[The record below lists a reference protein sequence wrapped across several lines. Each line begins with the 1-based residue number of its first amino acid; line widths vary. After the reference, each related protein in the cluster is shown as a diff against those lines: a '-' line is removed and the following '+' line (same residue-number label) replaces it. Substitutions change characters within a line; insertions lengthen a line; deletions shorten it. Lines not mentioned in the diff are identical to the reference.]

1 LAYRL
6 EPAADVREGS
16 FFLAGAAAVQEAD
29 ILYSMAMA
37 VA

>member
-1 LAYRL
+1 MYAK
-6 EPAADVREGS
+6 VV

-29 ILYSMAMA
+29 ILYSMALA